1 MVYRE
6 RRVPPSLP
14 LPLKGGGDKKK
25 PPSRLKGKGRPV
37 RSLCNRTRR
46 GQTRRA
52 IDRVVGGG
60 ELSLAAKIARR
71 LLCSAALCALVFG
84 APPAHA
90 ADKLNVGKAIN
101 VLWVYTVLDVGVQQG
116 IFEKYGLDI
125 DISVLP
131 GDAKFQQAL
140 IAKSIDIGLGGGPAM
155 AISVKG
161 SPAIAVAQF
170 AGAPANFSVNVAADS
185 AIKTVADLK
194 GKLLATAT
202 AGSLPEWLIKRLS
215 IHEGWGIHGIRTTA
229 TGGFEASLSATLT
242 HQVDGFMG
250 ATEAGLQMEAQGR
263 GRVIDNMQN
272 YVPHFVSQVVSTR
285 KDFVAEHPDLVE
297 RFLKALFASTA
308 FVKNNKD
315 ADVAIA
321 TKVLNQDPKVIAR
334 AWESEKAM
342 LSDDGTFDT
351 EGLEVLKDSF
361 VELGTLDKKP
371 DNDQMLTTKFLPVKP

>member
-1 MVYRE
+1 M
-6 RRVPPSLP
+6 RVSPLPS
-14 LPLKGGGDKKK
+14 LPLKGGGIKKK
-25 PPSRLKGKGRPV
+25 TPSPL
-37 RSLCNRTRR
+37 R
-46 GQTRRA
+46 GE
-52 IDRVVGGG
+52 GWSGG
-60 ELSLAAKIARR
+60 EISLAARMTR
-71 LLCSAALCALVFG
+71 LLCSTALG
-84 APPAHA
+84 AFLLASPAHA
-90 ADKLNVGKAIN
+90 ADKLHVGKAIN
-101 VLWVYTVLDVGVQQG
+101 VLWIYTVLDVGVQQG
-116 IFEKYGLDI
+116 IFEKYGLDVE
-125 DISVLP
+125 ISVLP

-140 IAKSIDIGLGGGPAM
+140 IAKSIDIGLAGGPAM

-185 AIKTVADLK
+185 SIKTVADLK

-202 AGSLPEWLIKRLS
+202 AGSLPEWLIRRLS
-215 IHEGWGIHGIRTTA
+215 IHEGWGKDGIRTTA

-263 GRVIDNMQN
+263 GRVIVNMLQ

-285 KDFVAEHPDLVE
+285 KDFVAEHSDLVE

-308 FVKNNKD
+308 YVKANKD
-315 ADVAIA
+315 IDVAIA

-342 LSDDGTFDT
+342 LSDDGTFDK

-371 DNDQMLTTKFLPVKP
+371 DNDQMLTTRFLPVRP

>member
-1 MVYRE
+1 MKAE
-6 RRVPPSLP
+6 TASL
-14 LPLKGGGDKKK
+14 
-25 PPSRLKGKGRPV
+25 
-37 RSLCNRTRR
+37 
-46 GQTRRA
+46 RRA
-52 IDRVVGGG
+52 KRRSNPGSCRSSGLLRFACNDVVVAFLG
-60 ELSLAAKIARR
+60 LLLLAA
-71 LLCSAALCALVFG
+71 
-84 APPAHA
+84 PAHA
-90 ADKLNVGKAIN
+90 AAKLHVGKAIN
-101 VLWVYTVLDVGVQQG
+101 VLWIYTVLDVGIEKG
-116 IFEKYGLDI
+116 IFDKYGLDVE
-125 DISVLP
+125 ISVMP

-140 IAKSIDIGLGGGPAM
+140 IAKSIDIGLAGGPSM
-155 AISVKG
+155 ALGLKG
-161 SPAIAVAQF
+161 SPAVAVAQF

-185 AIKTVADLK
+185 SIKTVADLK
-194 GKLLATAT
+194 DKLLATAT

-215 IHEGWGIHGIRTTA
+215 IHQGWGVHGIRTTA

-285 KDFVAEHPDLVE
+285 QDFVAEHPDLVE

-321 TKVLNQDPKVIAR
+321 TKILNQDPKVIAR
-334 AWESEKAM
+334 VWESEKAM
-342 LSDDGTFDT
+342 LSDDGTFDS

-361 VELGTLDKKP
+361 VEMGILEKKP
-371 DNDQMLTTKFLPVKP
+371 DNDQMLTTKFLPVRP